1 MELIKL
7 IFKLYKGAK
16 VTNTQDNPNEK
27 KIFCRREIKILK
39 ITAIKKMWYWHSVR
53 QIRSM
58 VQIAQKK
65 RITCTLK
72 LNL

>member
-53 QIRSM
+53 QID
-58 VQIAQKK
+58 QWYKQPGKK
-65 RITCTLK
+65 E
-72 LNL
+72 